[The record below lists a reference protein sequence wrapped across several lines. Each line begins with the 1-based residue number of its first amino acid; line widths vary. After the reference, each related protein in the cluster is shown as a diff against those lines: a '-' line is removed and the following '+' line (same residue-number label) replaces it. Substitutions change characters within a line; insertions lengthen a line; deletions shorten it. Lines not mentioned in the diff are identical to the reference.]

1 MGKAV
6 EILSNFEVRNLGP
19 GLHRDGGGLV
29 LVVDAGGSRN
39 WGFVYREPYT
49 KDKFGN
55 GKRTKLG
62 LGGYAKPV
70 LPQKGIS
77 TWTPAPMLHHTT
89 TPWSPERMRRLIFSL
104 IRSSTKAANRLKPIN
119 FGISSSQSGWS
130 LASYP

>member
-6 EILSNFEVRNLGP
+6 EILSNLKVRNLGP

-62 LGGYAKPV
+62 LGV
-70 LPQKGIS
+70 LRYGSRIGGAAS
-77 TWTPAPMLHHTT
+77 AP
-89 TPWSPERMRRLIFSL
+89 RLA
-104 IRSSTKAANRLKPIN
+104 KAASRSLNGLSI
-119 FGISSSQSGWS
+119 WS
-130 LASYP
+130 DFCS

>member
-6 EILSNFEVRNLGP
+6 EILSNLKVRNLGP

-62 LGGYAKPV
+62 LGGYPPYAPV
-70 LPQKGIS
+70 SILK
-77 TWTPAPMLHHTT
+77 
-89 TPWSPERMRRLIFSL
+89 
-104 IRSSTKAANRLKPIN
+104 RSDDKLCGRSII
-119 FGISSSQSGWS
+119 GCC
-130 LASYP
+130 